1 MGRNENSEEMSSLY
15 AVIVTFDELFATYIK
30 KKWDE
35 LSDLS
40 SYINNIEGM
49 EPHITLADYKQ
60 LDIEIFKQELH
71 QFSKRTNT
79 IESEFSHIGSFPV
92 NGTVF
97 YAPTIT
103 ENLKQFHTNYH
114 KYFSF
119 FQDNTDSYY
128 VPDKWVPHCT
138 VASRL
143 TEIQLGQA
151 FQHVCESFE
160 VMRAVINRI
169 KLIQVVYEGG
179 MCVKCNTLAD
189 YRLGESL

>member
-1 MGRNENSEEMSSLY
+1 MY
-15 AVIVTFDELFATYIK
+15 AAIVTFDELFGTYIK

-35 LSDLS
+35 SDLS

-49 EPHITLADYKQ
+49 EPHVTLADYKQ
-60 LDIEIFKQELH
+60 LDVKIFKQELR
-71 QFSKRTNT
+71 QFSKRTNI
-79 IESEFSHIGSFPV
+79 IEIEFSHVGSFPA

-114 KYFSF
+114 KYFSP
-119 FQDNTDSYY
+119 FQDNADSYY

-143 TEIQLGQA
+143 TKIQLGQI

-160 VMRAVINRI
+160 AMRAAVDCI
-169 KLIQVVYEGG
+169 KLIQVVYEDG
-179 MCVKCNTLAD
+179 MCVKCNTLAE
-189 YRLGESL
+189 YKLGESL

>member
-1 MGRNENSEEMSSLY
+1 MSSLY
-15 AVIVTFDELFATYIK
+15 AVIVTFDEIFATHIY

-40 SYINNIEGM
+40 PYINNIEGM

-60 LDIEIFKQELH
+60 LDVQTFKQELH
-71 QFSKRTNT
+71 HFSKRMKA
-79 IESEFSHIGSFPV
+79 IEIEFSHIGSFPA

-97 YAPTIT
+97 YAPTT
-103 ENLKQFHTNYH
+103 TTNLKQFHTNYH
-114 KYFSF
+114 EYFSC

-138 VASRL
+138 IASRL

-151 FQHVCESFE
+151 FQHVCEKFE
-160 VMRAVINRI
+160 AMRAAVDCI
-169 KLIQVVYEGG
+169 KLIQVVYEDG
-179 MCVKCNTLAD
+179 MCVKCNILAE

>member
-1 MGRNENSEEMSSLY
+1 MGRNESSEGMSRLY
-15 AVIVTFDELFATYIK
+15 AVIVTFDEIFAAHIK

-40 SYINNIEGM
+40 SYINNIEGL
-49 EPHITLADYKQ
+49 EPHITLADYKY
-60 LDIEIFKQELH
+60 LDVKIFKRELH
-71 QFSKRTNT
+71 QFAKCMST
-79 IESEFSHIGSFPV
+79 IEIEFSHIGSFPV

-103 ENLKQFHTNYH
+103 ENLKQSHTNYH
-114 KYFSF
+114 KYFSR
-119 FQDNTDSYY
+119 FQDNADSYY

-143 TEIQLGQA
+143 TKIQLGQV
-151 FQHVCESFE
+151 FQHVYESFE

-169 KLIQVVYEGG
+169 KLIQVVYEDG

-189 YRLGESL
+189 YRLEESL